1 MGKYMVSL
9 VLISSLIFGTTIQT
23 KIIESTLNFE
33 GSKYDT
39 ISKSS
44 VRGIEKS
51 TLKVFNKKYGKNY
64 KISTLTHNQAVEILT
79 KMYWNERLNYI
90 TNDNVKWAIFD
101 WRMNSNSNIVDKKL
115 NAIFGL
121 KSNDFSLELVDKI
134 NNSNPKWLINKICD
148 KRLAYLKSLKMWK
161 YYSSG
166 WSNRVETIRGG
177 LK

>member
-1 MGKYMVSL
+1 MGKYIASL
-9 VLISSLIFGTTIQT
+9 VLISSLIFGTTIQS

-33 GSKYDT
+33 GTKYDT

-64 KISTLTHNQAVEILT
+64 KMSTLTHNQAVEILS
-79 KMYWNERLNYI
+79 KLYWNKRFDYI
-90 TNDNVKWAIFD
+90 TNDNVKWVIFD
-101 WRMNSNSNIVDKKL
+101 WYVNSNSDVVVKKL
-115 NAIFGL
+115 NGIFGL
-121 KSNDFSLELVDKI
+121 KGSKFSLELVDKI
-134 NNSNPKWLINKICD
+134 NNSNSKWLINKICD

-166 WSNRVETIRGG
+166 LYKRVETVRKG
-177 LK
+177 L